1 MAAESHSKAMHL
13 ASLIALDIS
22 LDDFF
27 CALATENINATKTMI
42 KFSFFIF
49 FLPTPHARAARRLL
63 YGYYFCAPQGWF
75 YLLFYSLPNL

>member
-27 CALATENINATKTMI
+27 CALATENINVTKTMI

-49 FLPTPHARAARRLL
+49 FCRPPCASGSAAALKFIEIKHLHLL
-63 YGYYFCAPQGWF
+63 HFCPLQSG
-75 YLLFYSLPNL
+75 